1 MKSWHCPVALSP
13 DTQMSHWWQLSL
25 LSDRT
30 CAPWFGWDDN
40 SILHGWLHTS
50 CSREHQICC
59 GAHGGEGGEG
69 ECDRVTADWI
79 SSMYFIL
86 SLPPPPL
93 FFFFLMLND
102 KWEQGV
108 LKWGLHDVAKMFITK
123 ESSLH
128 WDYRAL
134 LPWLWL
140 LILQMQSASCSEKS
154 FADIQS
160 SCLSK

>member
-86 SLPPPPL
+86 SLPPPPSL
-93 FFFFLMLND
+93 FFFPHAEWQMRAGSVKVRFARCRQDVYNERKQPPLRLQGPATLTLTSHSANAISIMQREIICRYT
-102 KWEQGV
+102 EQ
-108 LKWGLHDVAKMFITK
+108 
-123 ESSLH
+123 
-128 WDYRAL
+128 
-134 LPWLWL
+134 LP
-140 LILQMQSASCSEKS
+140 
-154 FADIQS
+154 F
-160 SCLSK
+160 